1 MILLT
6 HERQWRGGET
16 AVAFGMFDGVHEGH
30 AQLMRK
36 ANELAALYDLKSVVY
51 TFSSHPMATYAP
63 DRVPPQLETRSEKI
77 RSIAQLGIDA
87 AVLRPF
93 DRAYA
98 AQSPE
103 EFVQAFVSTLHP
115 KHVVIGF
122 NYSFGKMGAGKAA
135 DMRRFGEQYGFET
148 HVVDEVQIG
157 GLPVSSTRVRAA
169 VAQGDVVDIAF
180 TPQIN
185 EYRSVR
191 SVQLNLVDIRPDK
204 AFREAQGHDRA
215 VYRKHLSGGELSC
228 DEADSLLPA
237 RQDFVAVWRYLAAFS
252 QDGTL
257 CEELGCLSRKISR
270 CAKLPLS
277 AGKTRICLD
286 VLAEQG
292 LVQLE
297 QRPKTLLI
305 RLCADGRKV
314 DLEKSPILIH
324 LKKQK
329 AGT

>member
-16 AVAFGMFDGVHEGH
+16 VVAFGMFDGVHEGH

-36 ANELAALYDLKSVVY
+36 ANELAALHDLKSVVY

-103 EFVQAFVSTLHP
+103 AFVQAFVDALHP

-122 NYSFGKMGAGKAA
+122 NYSFGRMGAGKAE
-135 DMRRFGEQYGFET
+135 DMRRFGEKYGFET

-169 VAQGDVVDIAF
+169 VAQGNMEEAARLLGRPYAICGVIQRGKQLGSRLDFPTANLLWPKEKAIPPKGVYAARAYVAEAWYIAAVNVGTHPTAPGGPPTIEANLLDYEGGSLYGHHMRLLLCSF
-180 TPQIN
+180 
-185 EYRSVR
+185 VR
-191 SVQLNLVDIRPDK
+191 SEK
-204 AFREAQGHDRA
+204 KF
-215 VYRKHLSGGELSC
+215 
-228 DEADSLLPA
+228 DSLEAL
-237 RQDFVAVWRYLAAFS
+237 RDEVMKNR
-252 QDGTL
+252 
-257 CEELGCLSRKISR
+257 
-270 CAKLPLS
+270 
-277 AGKTRICLD
+277 
-286 VLAEQG
+286 EQ
-292 LVQLE
+292 VRTYFE
-297 QRPKTLLI
+297 NR
-305 RLCADGRKV
+305 R
-314 DLEKSPILIH
+314 
-324 LKKQK
+324 
-329 AGT
+329 

>member
-103 EFVQAFVSTLHP
+103 EFVQAFVSALHP

-169 VAQGDVVDIAF
+169 VAQGNMEEAARLLGRPYAICGVI
-180 TPQIN
+180 Q
-185 EYRSVR
+185 RGK
-191 SVQLNLVDIRPDK
+191 QLGSRLDFPTANLLWPKKK
-204 AFREAQGHDRA
+204 AIPPKGVYAARA
-215 VYRKHLSGGELSC
+215 YV
-228 DEADSLLPA
+228 DEAWYIA
-237 RQDFVAVWRYLAAFS
+237 AV
-252 QDGTL
+252 
-257 CEELGCLSRKISR
+257 
-270 CAKLPLS
+270 
-277 AGKTRICLD
+277 
-286 VLAEQG
+286 
-292 LVQLE
+292 
-297 QRPKTLLI
+297 
-305 RLCADGRKV
+305 
-314 DLEKSPILIH
+314 
-324 LKKQK
+324 
-329 AGT
+329 